1 MESWLVE
8 HIANDMIE
16 IVEGTRV
23 GVVNPRVYVE
33 TSVVA
38 HLTAPPVRDV
48 VTLGDQIATREWW
61 LDAPGRFDLVV
72 SELVLEEIAP
82 GDLTAARDRL
92 DSVASLPV
100 LAFDRESAELR
111 RHLIQS
117 HAIPS
122 DAKQEAAHV
131 AVAAVNSVDY
141 LATWN
146 LRNIANPRLIPQ
158 IDKACRDMGYA
169 PAVICT
175 PSQLM
180 SHHAEDPVRDPIMA
194 ELREIRAQLVARV
207 GSDPMALMEY
217 VKGKEGQ
224 PPQTPADS
232 LSATRIHRR

>member
-1 MESWLVE
+1 
-8 HIANDMIE
+8 MIE
-16 IVEGTRV
+16 FVEGTRV
-23 GVVNPRVYVE
+23 GAVNSRVYVE

-48 VTLGDQIATREWW
+48 VTLGDQLATREWW
-61 LDAPGRFDLVV
+61 LDAQGRFELVV
-72 SELVLEEIAP
+72 SELVLGEIAA
-82 GDLTAARDRL
+82 GDPATAKDRL

-100 LAFDRESAELR
+100 LAFDKESAELG

-131 AVAAVNSVDY
+131 AIAAVNGVDY

-158 IDKACRDMGYA
+158 IYRACRDRGYA

-175 PSQLM
+175 PSQLTE
-180 SHHAEDPVRDPIMA
+180 ADVEDSERDPIMA
-194 ELREIRAQLVARV
+194 ELRRIRAQVAAE
-207 GSDPMALMEY
+207 GGNDPMALMEY
-217 VKGKEGQ
+217 VKGKEG
-224 PPQTPADS
+224 PPPRAAADS
-232 LSATRIHRR
+232 PSTTRMHRR

>member
-1 MESWLVE
+1 MPDPIPIDTNKSAER
-8 HIANDMIE
+8 A
-16 IVEGTRV
+16 RV
-23 GVVNPRVYVE
+23 GRARPRVYVE

-38 HLTAPPVRDV
+38 YLTAPPVRDV

-131 AVAAVNSVDY
+131 AVAAVNRVDY

-158 IDKACRDMGYA
+158 IDKACRDRGYA

-175 PSQLM
+175 PSQLT
-180 SHHAEDPVRDPIMA
+180 SHDTQDKERDPIMA

-207 GSDPMALMEY
+207 GSDPMALIEY
-217 VKGKEGQ
+217 VRGREGQ

-232 LSATRIHRR
+232 LSATRMHRR

>member
-1 MESWLVE
+1 MEFRLVE
-8 HIANDMIE
+8 HIANAIIE
-16 IVEGTRV
+16 FVEGTRV
-23 GVVNPRVYVE
+23 GESNPRVYVE

-38 HLTAPPVRDV
+38 YLTAPPVRDV

-61 LDAPGRFDLVV
+61 LDASGRFDLVV
-72 SELVLEEIAP
+72 SELVLEEIAAGEP
-82 GDLTAARDRL
+82 TAARDRL
-92 DSVASLPV
+92 ASVASLPV
-100 LAFDRESAELR
+100 LAFDKESAELN
-111 RHLIQS
+111 RHLIQG

-122 DAKQEAAHV
+122 DAAHV
-131 AVAAVNSVDY
+131 AIAAVNRVDY

-158 IDKACRDMGYA
+158 IDKACRDRGYA

-175 PSQLM
+175 PSQLTG
-180 SHHAEDPVRDPIMA
+180 HDAQDKERDPIMA

-232 LSATRIHRR
+232 LSATRMHRR